1 MSKQIIQITKSAWN
15 KMGSIMKKSNNQS
28 GFIFGVTSGGCNGFN
43 FDMKLID
50 EKELERILK
59 LKPTVLEEK
68 NTKLYIEPLSEM
80 YLIGTTIDFVNEDY
94 SKGIFESK
102 FTYNVDK
109 KLASSCGCGVSFMP
123 RNIK

>member
-28 GFIFGVTSGGCNGFN
+28 GFLFGVTSGGCNGFN
-43 FDMKLID
+43 FDMRLIQ
-50 EKELERILK
+50 EKELEGILK
-59 LKPTVLEEK
+59 LKPTILEEK

-102 FTYNVDK
+102 FTYNIDK